1 MLVTR
6 AIAWETPHGRGI
18 NGDPALR
25 RVTPRWFLTLKG
37 LESHEDC
44 PVTASELHYQSI
56 TELGRRLRSGELS
69 PVTLTEVLLDRIEDL
84 DGALGA
90 FQLIERDRALA
101 SAEAAHSA
109 LAAGQDLGPL
119 HGIPYAAKDL
129 FDVRGLPTTA
139 GTHLLADNIAGAD
152 AAVVGR
158 LARAGM
164 VLLGKTKT
172 VQFAYGGAGINRDL
186 GTPHNP
192 WHQSHHLP
200 GGSSSGSGVSVAAG
214 MAPVALGSDT
224 GGSVRIPAALCGIT
238 GLKTTVGQ
246 VSRAGVY
253 PLSWS
258 LDSVGP
264 LTRSVEDAAL
274 IYQVLQGP
282 DAGDD
287 TTLGRPL
294 QDVMAHLRGGVEGL
308 RIGIAE
314 TVFWDDADRQ
324 VAAAVRAAA
333 DVFEALGAH
342 VYSME
347 FPAAADAV
355 TLNPRGLVIAAE
367 AYAVNRR
374 FIDEHFDELDPI
386 VASRMINGRDVTAA
400 DYLQTTLDWKRLRL
414 EAVRQLMDV
423 DAVLCPTTPIPACT
437 LAEADSD
444 MTVYSHKN
452 LMYLRNTAIGNIL
465 DLCGL
470 SVPCGLTADGLPIGL
485 MIYGRPFHEDRVLRI
500 GHAYQEATEW
510 HLQHPDLTWAT
521 SR

>member
-1 MLVTR
+1 MT
-6 AIAWETPHGRGI
+6 
-18 NGDPALR
+18 D
-25 RVTPRWFLTLKG
+25 
-37 LESHEDC
+37 
-44 PVTASELHYQSI
+44 SELHYQSI

-69 PVTLTEVLLDRIEDL
+69 PVTLTEILLDRIEDL

-90 FQLIERDRALA
+90 FQLVDGDRALA
-101 SAEAAHSA
+101 TARAAHSA

-129 FDVRGLPTTA
+129 FDVNGLPTTA
-139 GTHLLADNIAGAD
+139 GTHLLAENIAGAD
-152 AAVVGR
+152 AAVVAR
-158 LARAGM
+158 LSRAGM

-192 WHQSHHLP
+192 WHRIHHLP

-214 MAPVALGSDT
+214 MATAALGSDT

-253 PLSWS
+253 PLSSS

-264 LTRSVEDAAL
+264 LTRSAEDAAL
-274 IYQVLQGP
+274 IYQAMQGP
-282 DAGDD
+282 DADDD
-287 TTLGRPL
+287 TTHGRPL
-294 QDVMAHLRGGVEGL
+294 QDVMTHLRDGVEGL

-314 TVFWDDADRQ
+314 TAFWDDADAE
-324 VAAAVRAAA
+324 VVAAVRSAAEVFA
-333 DVFEALGAH
+333 DSGAH
-342 VYSME
+342 VHSVE
-347 FPAAADAV
+347 FPAAADAM

-386 VASRMINGRDVTAA
+386 VANRMINGRDVTAA
-400 DYLQTTLDWKRLRL
+400 DYIQTTQDWKRLRL

-423 DAVLCPTTPIPACT
+423 DAVLCPTTAIPACA
-437 LAEADSD
+437 LADADGD
-444 MTVYSHKN
+444 MAVYSHKN
-452 LMYLRNTAIGNIL
+452 VMYLRNTAIGNIL

-470 SVPCGLTADGLPIGL
+470 SVPCGLTGDGLPIGL
-485 MIYGRPFHEDRVLRI
+485 MIYGRPFTEDTVLRI
-500 GHAYQEATEW
+500 GHAYQQSSKW
-510 HLQHPDLTWAT
+510 HLQRPDLKWAA

>member
-1 MLVTR
+1 VS
-6 AIAWETPHGRGI
+6 
-18 NGDPALR
+18 DPE
-25 RVTPRWFLTLKG
+25 P
-37 LESHEDC
+37 
-44 PVTASELHYQSI
+44 HYQSI
-56 TELGRRLRSGELS
+56 AELGRRMRTGELS
-69 PVTLTEVLLDRIEDL
+69 PVPLAQALLDRIEDL
-84 DGALGA
+84 DGSLGA
-90 FQLIERDRALA
+90 FQLVCPDRALA
-101 SAEAAHSA
+101 AARAAETQ

-129 FDVRGLPTTA
+129 FDVDGLPTTA
-139 GTHLLADNIAGAD
+139 GTHLLAENIAGAN
-152 AAVVGR
+152 AAVVTR
-158 LARAGM
+158 LTRAGM

-192 WHQSHHLP
+192 WHQTHHLP
-200 GGSSSGSGVSVAAG
+200 GGSSSGSAVSVAAG

-264 LTRSVEDAAL
+264 LSRSVEDAAL
-274 IYQVLQGP
+274 IYQAMQGP

-287 TTLGRPL
+287 TTHGRPL
-294 QDVMAHLRGGVEGL
+294 QDVMSHLGDGVEGL

-314 TVFWDDADRQ
+314 TVFWDDAHPQ
-324 VAAAVRAAA
+324 VAAAVRTAAEVFA
-333 DVFEALGAH
+333 DLGAH
-342 VYSME
+342 VASME

-386 VASRMINGRDVTAA
+386 VATRMINGRDVTAA
-400 DYLQTTLDWKRLRL
+400 DYLQTTRDWKRLRL

-437 LAEADSD
+437 LAEADGD
-444 MTVYSHKN
+444 MTVYSRKN
-452 LMYLRNTAIGNIL
+452 VMYLRNTAIGNIL

-470 SVPCGLTADGLPIGL
+470 SVPCGLTGDGLPIGL
-485 MIYGRPFHEDRVLRI
+485 MIYGRPFNEDMVLRI
-500 GHAYQEATEW
+500 GHAYQQASEW
-510 HLQHPDLTWAT
+510 HSQHPSLKWAS

>member
-1 MLVTR
+1 MT
-6 AIAWETPHGRGI
+6 
-18 NGDPALR
+18 D
-25 RVTPRWFLTLKG
+25 
-37 LESHEDC
+37 
-44 PVTASELHYQSI
+44 SELHYRSI
-56 TELGRRLRSGELS
+56 AALGRRLRTGELS
-69 PVTLTEVLLDRIEDL
+69 PVALTETLLARMEEL

-90 FQLIERDRALA
+90 FQLVAPDRALA
-101 SAEAAHSA
+101 AARAAETQ

-129 FDVRGLPTTA
+129 FDVAGLPTTA
-139 GTHLLADNIAGAD
+139 GTHLLADNIAAAD
-152 AAVVGR
+152 AAVVAR

-164 VLLGKTKT
+164 ILIGKTKT
-172 VQFAYGGAGINRDL
+172 VQFAYGGAGVNGDL

-192 WHQSHHLP
+192 WHRDHHLP
-200 GGSSSGSGVSVAAG
+200 GGSSSGSAVCVAAG
-214 MAPVALGSDT
+214 MAPAALGSDT

-274 IYQVLQGP
+274 LYQAMQGP
-282 DAGDD
+282 EAGDD
-287 TTLGRPL
+287 TTHGQAL
-294 QDVMAHLRGGVEGL
+294 QDVMTGLGDGVDGL

-314 TVFWDDADRQ
+314 TVFWNDAHPQ

-333 DVFEALGAH
+333 EVFDGLGAQ
-342 VYSME
+342 VRSVE

-355 TLNPRGLVIAAE
+355 ALNPAGLVIAAE

-374 FIDEHFDELDPI
+374 FIDGHYDELDPI
-386 VASRMINGRDVTAA
+386 VASRMIKGRDVTAP
-400 DYLQTTLDWKRLRL
+400 DYLQTTLAWKRLRL
-414 EAVRQLMDV
+414 EAVRQLTDL

-437 LAEADSD
+437 LAEVDGD
-444 MTVYSHKN
+444 MEAYSHKN

-470 SVPCGLTADGLPIGL
+470 SVPCGLTAEGLPIGL
-485 MIYGRPFHEDRVLRI
+485 MLYARPFQEDMVLRI
-500 GHAYQEATEW
+500 GHAYQQATEW
-510 HLQHPDLTWAT
+510 HLQRPELTWAT

>member
-1 MLVTR
+1 VT
-6 AIAWETPHGRGI
+6 EVDLP
-18 NGDPALR
+18 
-25 RVTPRWFLTLKG
+25 
-37 LESHEDC
+37 
-44 PVTASELHYQSI
+44 YQSVA
-56 TELGRRLRSGELS
+56 ELGRRLRTGELS
-69 PVTLTEVLLDRIEDL
+69 PVALTEIFLARIEDL

-90 FQLIERDRALA
+90 YQLVSPDRALA
-101 SAEAAHSA
+101 AARAAQAA
-109 LAAGQDLGPL
+109 LESGQDLGPL

-139 GTHLLADNIAGAD
+139 GTRLLADNIARAD
-152 AAVVGR
+152 STAVAR

-164 VLLGKTKT
+164 ILLGKTKT

-192 WHQSHHLP
+192 WHRTHHLP
-200 GGSSSGSGVSVAAG
+200 GGSSSGSAVGVAAG
-214 MAPVALGSDT
+214 MAPMALGSDT

-253 PLSWS
+253 PLSSS

-264 LTRSVEDAAL
+264 LTRNVEDAAL
-274 IYQVLQGP
+274 VYEALQGP

-287 TTLGRPL
+287 TTHGRPL
-294 QDVMAHLRGGVEGL
+294 ADAMTGLRDGVEGL

-314 TVFWDDADRQ
+314 TVFWNDAHPEVTATVRT
-324 VAAAVRAAA
+324 AAE
-333 DVFEALGAH
+333 VFEGLGAH
-342 VYSME
+342 VHSMD

-355 TLNPRGLVIAAE
+355 ALNPRGLVIAAE

-374 FIDEHFDELDPI
+374 FVDEHYDELDPI
-386 VASRMINGRDVTAA
+386 VASRMVKGREVSAA
-400 DYLQTTLDWKRLRL
+400 DYVQTTLDWKRLRV
-414 EAVRQLMDV
+414 EAVRQLQDV

-437 LAEADSD
+437 LAEANGD
-444 MTVYSHKN
+444 MEVYSHRN

-470 SVPCGLTADGLPIGL
+470 SVPCGFTADGLPIGL
-485 MIYGRPFHEDRVLRI
+485 MIYGIPFHEDKVLRI
-500 GHAYQEATEW
+500 GHAYQQATTW
-510 HLQHPDLTWAT
+510 HLQRPDLRWA
-521 SR
+521 SSG

>member
-1 MLVTR
+1 V
-6 AIAWETPHGRGI
+6 I
-18 NGDPALR
+18 D
-25 RVTPRWFLTLKG
+25 
-37 LESHEDC
+37 
-44 PVTASELHYQSI
+44 SEAHYQTI
-56 TELGRRLRSGELS
+56 AALGRRLRTGELS
-69 PVTLTEVLLDRIEDL
+69 PVALTEALLARIADL
-84 DGALGA
+84 DGTLGA
-90 FQLIERDRALA
+90 FQLVSPDRALA
-101 SAEAAHSA
+101 AARAAEAN

-129 FDVRGLPTTA
+129 FDVGGLPTSA
-139 GTHLLADNIAGAD
+139 GTRLLGDNIAAAD
-152 AAVVGR
+152 AAVVAR

-164 VLLGKTKT
+164 ILLGKTKT

-192 WHQSHHLP
+192 WHRSHHLP
-200 GGSSSGSGVSVAAG
+200 GGSSSGSAVSVAAG
-214 MAPVALGSDT
+214 MTPAALGSDT

-274 IYQVLQGP
+274 LYQAMQGP

-287 TTLGRPL
+287 TTHGRAL
-294 QDVMAHLRGGVEGL
+294 QDVMTSLRDGVEGL

-314 TVFWDDADRQ
+314 TVFWDDVDAQ
-324 VAAAVRAAA
+324 VAAAVRSAAE
-333 DVFEALGAH
+333 VFQALGAR
-342 VYSME
+342 VRSMD

-355 TLNPRGLVIAAE
+355 ALNPRGLVIAAE
-367 AYAVNRR
+367 AYTINRR
-374 FIDEHFDELDPI
+374 FIDEHYDELDPI
-386 VASRMINGRDVTAA
+386 VAARMIKGRDVSAA
-400 DYLQTTLDWKRLRL
+400 DYLQTTLDWKRLRQ
-414 EAVRQLMDV
+414 EAARQLMDV

-437 LAEADSD
+437 LAEADGD
-444 MTVYSHKN
+444 MEVYSHKN

-470 SVPCGLTADGLPIGL
+470 SVPCGLTGDGLPIGL
-485 MIYGRPFHEDRVLRI
+485 MIYARPFHEDKVLRI
-500 GHAYQEATEW
+500 GHAYQQATEW
-510 HLQHPDLTWAT
+510 HLQRPDLKWAT
-521 SR
+521 SG

>member
-1 MLVTR
+1 MT
-6 AIAWETPHGRGI
+6 
-18 NGDPALR
+18 D
-25 RVTPRWFLTLKG
+25 
-37 LESHEDC
+37 SQ
-44 PVTASELHYQSI
+44 LHYQSI
-56 TELGRRLRSGELS
+56 AELARRMRTGELS
-69 PVTLTEVLLDRIEDL
+69 PLALTETLLARIEDL
-84 DGALGA
+84 DGSLGA
-90 FQLIERDRALA
+90 FQLVCPDRALA
-101 SAEAAHSA
+101 AARAAEAQ

-129 FDVRGLPTTA
+129 FDVDGLPTTA
-139 GTHLLADNIAGAD
+139 GTHLLAENIAGAD
-152 AAVVGR
+152 AAVVAR
-158 LARAGM
+158 LSRAGM

-192 WHQSHHLP
+192 WHQTHHLP
-200 GGSSSGSGVSVAAG
+200 GGSSSGSAVSVAAG

-264 LTRSVEDAAL
+264 LSRSVEDAAL
-274 IYQVLQGP
+274 IYQAMQGP

-287 TTLGRPL
+287 TTHGRPL
-294 QDVMAHLRGGVEGL
+294 QDVMSHLGDGVEGL

-314 TVFWDDADRQ
+314 TVFWDDAHPQ

-333 DVFEALGAH
+333 EVFAGLGAH
-342 VYSME
+342 VTSME

-386 VASRMINGRDVTAA
+386 VATRMINGRDVTAA

-437 LAEADSD
+437 LAEADGD
-444 MTVYSHKN
+444 MKVYSHKN

-470 SVPCGLTADGLPIGL
+470 SVPCGLTGDGLPIGL
-485 MIYGRPFHEDRVLRI
+485 MIYGRPFNEDMVLRI
-500 GHAYQEATEW
+500 GHAYQQATEW
-510 HLQHPDLTWAT
+510 HSQHPGLKWAS

>member
-1 MLVTR
+1 MTDSV
-6 AIAWETPHGRGI
+6 P
-18 NGDPALR
+18 
-25 RVTPRWFLTLKG
+25 
-37 LESHEDC
+37 
-44 PVTASELHYQSI
+44 HYQSI
-56 TELGRRLRSGELS
+56 TELGRRLRTGELS
-69 PVTLTEVLLDRIEDL
+69 PVALTEALLARIEDL
-84 DGALGA
+84 DGTLGA
-90 FQLIERDRALA
+90 FQLVCKDRALA
-101 SAEAAHSA
+101 AARAAQTA

-119 HGIPYAAKDL
+119 HGVPYAAKDL
-129 FDVRGLPTTA
+129 FDVGGLPTTA
-139 GTHLLADNIAGAD
+139 GTRLLADNIAAAD
-152 AAVVGR
+152 AAVVAR
-158 LARAGM
+158 LTRAGM

-172 VQFAYGGAGINRDL
+172 VQFAYGAAGVNRDL

-200 GGSSSGSGVSVAAG
+200 GGSSSGSAVSVAAG
-214 MAPVALGSDT
+214 MAPAALGSDT

-274 IYQVLQGP
+274 IYQALQGP
-282 DAGDD
+282 DPGDD

-294 QDVMAHLRGGVEGL
+294 QDVMTNLHGGVKGL

-314 TVFWDDADRQ
+314 TIFWDDAHPQ

-333 DVFEALGAH
+333 QVFESLGAH
-342 VYSME
+342 VRSLE

-367 AYAVNRR
+367 AYAINRR
-374 FIDEHFDELDPI
+374 FIDEHYDELDPI
-386 VASRMINGRDVTAA
+386 VASRMIKGRDVTAA
-400 DYLQTTLDWKRLRL
+400 DYLQTTLDWKRLRS
-414 EAVRQLMDV
+414 EAVGQLMDV

-437 LAEADSD
+437 LAEANGD
-444 MTVYSHKN
+444 MEVYSHKN

-470 SVPCGLTADGLPIGL
+470 SVPCGLTGEGLPIGL

-500 GHAYQEATEW
+500 GHAYQQATEW
-510 HLQHPDLTWAT
+510 HLQQPELTWAA
-521 SR
+521 SG

>member
-1 MLVTR
+1 MS
-6 AIAWETPHGRGI
+6 
-18 NGDPALR
+18 DPA
-25 RVTPRWFLTLKG
+25 F
-37 LESHEDC
+37 
-44 PVTASELHYQSI
+44 HYLSI
-56 TELGRRLRSGELS
+56 AELGRGLRSGELS
-69 PVTLTEVLLDRIEDL
+69 PVALTEALLARIADL

-90 FQLIERDRALA
+90 FQQLTPERALA
-101 SAEAAHSA
+101 AARAAEER
-109 LAAGQDLGPL
+109 LAAGDDLGPL

-139 GTHLLADNIAGAD
+139 GTRLLGDNLAGAD
-152 AAVVGR
+152 AAVVAR
-158 LARAGM
+158 LNRAGM

-192 WHQSHHLP
+192 WHRTHHLP
-200 GGSSSGSGVSVAAG
+200 GGSSSGSAVCVAAG
-214 MAPVALGSDT
+214 MAPMALGSDT

-274 IYQVLQGP
+274 VYQALQGP

-287 TTLGRPL
+287 TTHGRAL
-294 QDVMAHLRGGVEGL
+294 QDVITGLQNGVAGL

-314 TVFWDDADRQ
+314 TVFWDDADPQ
-324 VAAAVRAAA
+324 VAAAVRSAAE
-333 DVFEALGAH
+333 VFRELGAH
-342 VYSME
+342 VHSVD

-355 TLNPRGLVIAAE
+355 ALNPRGLVIAAE

-374 FIDEHFDELDPI
+374 FIDEHYDELDPI
-386 VASRMINGRDVTAA
+386 VAARMVKGRDVSAA
-400 DYLQTTLDWKRLRL
+400 DYLQTTFDWKRLRL
-414 EAVRQLMDV
+414 EAVHQLEDV

-437 LAEADSD
+437 LGEANND
-444 MTVYSHKN
+444 MEIYSHKN

-470 SVPCGLTADGLPIGL
+470 SVPCGYSSEGLPIGL
-485 MIYGRPFHEDRVLRI
+485 MIYGRPFTEDRVLRI
-500 GHAYQEATEW
+500 GHAYQQATEW
-510 HLQHPDLTWAT
+510 HLRRPPLDWTGLD
-521 SR
+521 